1 MSEHVDKASSVKES
15 AAASAHSDATP
26 LLLRDRFWIL
36 FGLFAMTGLAW
47 LYTAGLVGPL
57 HDSAMHSSG
66 AHAHHGSSAS
76 FSLLLAMW
84 IVMMVAMMLPTAA
97 PMILTYASLSRRQKP
112 GSRVRTSVPALVL
125 GYLAAWLSFSV
136 LAAIL
141 DRVLQQ
147 ASWISSAG
155 QSQSL
160 FLSGGLLILAGVF
173 QWTPLKTACLSACRS
188 PLALMLTEWREGT
201 WGAFRMGLRH
211 GWFCV
216 GCCWALMGLMW
227 VAGMLNLLW
236 LAALTLYMLAEKI
249 LPGAERWSRWV
260 GVAAVFVGLYF
271 WGLAAQG

>member
-1 MSEHVDKASSVKES
+1 MSEHVDKASSVKEA
-15 AAASAHSDATP
+15 AAASSDSDSTP

-66 AHAHHGSSAS
+66 AHAHHGSSAP

-136 LAAIL
+136 LAAARTL
-141 DRVLQQ
+141 KDCLLYTSPSPRDATL
-147 ASWISSAG
+147 SRMPSSA
-155 QSQSL
+155 
-160 FLSGGLLILAGVF
+160 
-173 QWTPLKTACLSACRS
+173 
-188 PLALMLTEWREGT
+188 
-201 WGAFRMGLRH
+201 
-211 GWFCV
+211 
-216 GCCWALMGLMW
+216 
-227 VAGMLNLLW
+227 
-236 LAALTLYMLAEKI
+236 
-249 LPGAERWSRWV
+249 
-260 GVAAVFVGLYF
+260 
-271 WGLAAQG
+271 